1 MGLNR
6 GWALS
11 LLIVGLMASM
21 SWMPVLTNTQ
31 ETEAMDDQH
40 ATVSN
45 TVQVTDRFATSAGF
59 THTNLTASPSTGLT
73 ELERPPV
80 SWTAT
85 TGMGLMAMRTGACSA
100 YLPSTNEVY
109 LIGGRVDVD
118 PSQTGDEGSTKSVE
132 IFDMVNKSWVPSVE
146 EMEEEQQYHGCAVV
160 GDKIYAIET
169 TIRFQARPLKQ
180 PVWSKSTTQVQE
192 TGATAEHARQSIG
205 RPCRR

>member
-146 EMEEEQQYHGCAVV
+146 EMEEEQAP
-160 GDKIYAIET
+160 
-169 TIRFQARPLKQ
+169 AR
-180 PVWSKSTTQVQE
+180 
-192 TGATAEHARQSIG
+192 H
-205 RPCRR
+205 C